1 MEEIIIS
8 AETDPAILADREV
21 ESDVHGHFLILG
33 TPDRFSITFSDGETK
48 EGFWTAARQ
57 LDNERGM
64 AGLLWIGA
72 LPDGARYRLI

>member
-8 AETDPAILADREV
+8 AETDPAILTDREV
-21 ESDVHGHFLILG
+21 ISDAHGHILILG
-33 TPDRFSITFSDGETK
+33 TPDRFSMTLSDGITR

-64 AGLLWIGA
+64 TGLMWIGA
-72 LPDGARYRLI
+72 LPDGDRIRLI

>member
-1 MEEIIIS
+1 MEIIIS
-8 AETDPAILADREV
+8 AQTDPTILADREV
-21 ESDVHGHFLILG
+21 ISDAHGHIVILG

-57 LDNERGM
+57 LDNERGV

-72 LPDGARYRLI
+72 LPDGDRVRLI